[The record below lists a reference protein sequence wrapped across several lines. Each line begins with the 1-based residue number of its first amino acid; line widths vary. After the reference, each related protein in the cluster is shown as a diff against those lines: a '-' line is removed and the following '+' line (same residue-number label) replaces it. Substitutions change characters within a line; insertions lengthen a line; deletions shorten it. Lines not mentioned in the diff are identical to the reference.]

1 MYYFRNPNT
10 TFPCYTGVELR
21 QKENDSRITFLRRF
35 RTSQSDCAVHARAR
49 ALTVSCNEEFNMF
62 VKHNT
67 EMQGTLSE
75 MCQNP
80 AYNEY
85 AHKLEKPEKSPEHF

>member
-1 MYYFRNPNT
+1 
-10 TFPCYTGVELR
+10 
-21 QKENDSRITFLRRF
+21 
-35 RTSQSDCAVHARAR
+35 
-49 ALTVSCNEEFNMF
+49 MF
-62 VKHNT
+62 VYATKHNI

-85 AHKLEKPEKSPEHF
+85 ARKPEKPEKSLKHSKTLNSNQTTDDQ

>member
-1 MYYFRNPNT
+1 
-10 TFPCYTGVELR
+10 
-21 QKENDSRITFLRRF
+21 
-35 RTSQSDCAVHARAR
+35 
-49 ALTVSCNEEFNMF
+49 MF
-62 VKHNT
+62 VYATKHNT

-85 AHKLEKPEKSPEHF
+85 AHKLEKPEKSPEHS